1 MAPERKPHFL
11 DSPDQIDMGRA
22 EKSIRTGGTVSLL
35 IVLGAGS
42 LGYWLLPGVIR
53 FPEALAER
61 LAFAAQVSSIILF
74 CLLVAVGMVSTGRR
88 FSAED
93 IGGAAAGPPSERLAI
108 KSAFLQNTLEQAVL
122 AVGFYLA
129 FAALVSGPWLSV
141 LPVSAAC
148 FVVGRV
154 LFYRGYVR
162 GVEGRAFGMTLTMMP
177 VILGYPAVFVLMI
190 LNALG

>member
-1 MAPERKPHFL
+1 MGTDRHPHFR
-11 DSPDQIDMGRA
+11 DSPDQIDMARA
-22 EKSIRTGGTVSLL
+22 EKSIRSGGTLSLL
-35 IVLGAGS
+35 IVLAAGA
-42 LGYWLLPGVIR
+42 LGYWLLPSVIR
-53 FPEALAER
+53 FPEALADR
-61 LAFAAQVSSIILF
+61 LGFAAQVSSVVLF
-74 CLLVAVGMVSTGRR
+74 CLLVAIGMVSTGRR
-88 FSAED
+88 FSPED

-129 FAALVSGPWLSV
+129 FASLVSGPWLSV

-190 LNALG
+190 MSAFG